1 KQKKRANRPQT
12 LCLSRFRR
20 LFSFSLFCTFHFTPL
35 ILLKSQIGVFS
46 PKKIAEQNPCDFI
59 FFNV

>member
-1 KQKKRANRPQT
+1 MEQK
-12 LCLSRFRR
+12 R
-20 LFSFSLFCTFHFTPL
+20 LKLRILVPKTFAWDGKITKV
-35 ILLKSQIGVFS
+35 LLKSQIGVFS